1 MWNARFGAWGL
12 MGTRSLI
19 VILSDSE
26 GSRDGDARLV
36 IRYARHVT
44 PALCRGQLLDPSCYP
59 GIRRDDIRKFRNI

>member
-1 MWNARFGAWGL
+1 MWRVWFGVWGL

-44 PALCRGQLLDPSCYP
+44 PA
-59 GIRRDDIRKFRNI
+59 